1 MGRGRLVAALA
12 LVTIGLATIV
22 ELTAPTWVS
31 ASMESRVREDTS
43 GRLVVDARVSGPPL
57 VTPILATGRLDWL
70 EVDVIEVVGRALPIG
85 ARIRAEGVTV
95 ERASVLTSDVR
106 VEEVDRA
113 GLELVLDLG
122 SDLPPILRPLADAAV
137 DRLLEELLAAGADG
151 GLGLRADGDAFVLGD
166 DLRLDVVDGLDGC
179 AATSEDLVV
188 TVTCVLNDV
197 PAVLLDALS

>member
-151 GLGLRADGDAFVLGD
+151 GLGLRADGDAFILGD

>member
-1 MGRGRLVAALA
+1 MGRGRIVGILVAIA
-12 LVTIGLATIV
+12 IGAVAVV
-22 ELTAPTWVS
+22 EVTAPSWVS
-31 ASMESRVREDTS
+31 AGMESRIRDDTS
-43 GRLVVDARVSGPPL
+43 GRLVVEAEVSGPPL

-70 EVDVIEVVGRALPIG
+70 EVDIIEVAGSPLPIA

-95 ERASVLTSDVR
+95 DRASVLTSDVR

-113 GLELVLDLG
+113 GLELVLDVG
-122 SDLPPILRPLADAAV
+122 ADLPPILRPFADMAA

-151 GLGLRADGDAFVLGD
+151 ALGLRADGDAFVLGD

-197 PAVLLDALS
+197 PAILLDALA

>member
-166 DLRLDVVDGLDGC
+166 GLRLDVVDGLDGC